1 MSSPE
6 ADPSHNARTLSLTMV
21 NRRGL
26 HARAAAK
33 FVRTVERFAST
44 VSVSKDGHTVSGLSI
59 MGLLMLAATPG
70 TSVDVVVAGPDASE
84 AATALD
90 ALVSSGFGETD

>member
-1 MSSPE
+1 MSSPGAE
-6 ADPSHNARTLSLTMV
+6 PQTHPRELSLTMV

-33 FVRTVERFAST
+33 FVRTVERFQSDVT
-44 VSVSKDGHTVSGLSI
+44 VTKDGQSVSGLSI

-70 TSVDVVVAGPDASE
+70 TAIDVVVEGDDASL
-84 AATALD
+84 AADALD
-90 ALVSSGFGETD
+90 QLVSNGFGEAD